1 MNPSDYVEQAISA
14 LLAQDEKIKALFY
27 SHTYDGTPIEA
38 LHQTHHKIKQWVER
52 LSIVR
57 DEIIADAFDAEPMAQ
72 NEQMI
77 FHLRRKDMD
86 ANAKGVKTETGFRV
100 LRGSYI
106 STDIAPN
113 MYMVV
118 KRLRQ
123 ENTHNID
130 RNNYLTTDLDF
141 DNAGQAARF
150 VTGKQV
156 NGLEEWRTD
165 EGVSLKALVNELIP
179 TVNAVT
185 PECHNEQSNDE
196 FTKKKP
202 SFLILFGET
211 HSVNSWRDVLVCTC
225 ESLYTKTP
233 QAVRDFDK
241 NNNLNKKR
249 PNFSWHK
256 EAIKQRPTQL
266 SFGIWVELNQNAR
279 TIMDIC
285 YKMLFECGFSSKDI
299 RVVTQ

>member
-1 MNPSDYVEQAISA
+1 MNPSDYVEQAILE

-27 SHTYDGTPIEA
+27 SHTYDETPIET

-52 LSIVR
+52 LSIIR
-57 DEIIADAFDAEPMAQ
+57 DEIIEDAFDAEPTAKK
-72 NEQMI
+72 EQII
-77 FHLRRKDMD
+77 FYLRRKNMD
-86 ANAKGVKTETGFRV
+86 ASARGVKTEPGFRV

-106 STDIAPN
+106 SPYIAPN
-113 MYMVV
+113 MYKVV

-130 RNNYLTTDLDF
+130 RNNHLTTDLDF

-165 EGVSLKALVNELIP
+165 DGVSLKALKPIP
-179 TVNAVT
+179 TIDTVT
-185 PECHNEQSNDE
+185 PERHNEQPNNDE

-211 HSVNSWRDVLVCTC
+211 HSVTYWRDVLAYTC
-225 ESLYTKTP
+225 EILYTKTP
-233 QAVRDFDK
+233 QIVQEFDK
-241 NNNLNKKR
+241 NNILNKKR

-256 EAIKQRPTQL
+256 EAIKQQPMQL
-266 SFGIWVELNQNAR
+266 SFGLWVELNQSAR
-279 TIMDIC
+279 TIMGIC
-285 YKMLFECGFSSKDI
+285 YKMLSECGFSSKDI
-299 RVVTQ
+299 RVVTR